1 VSRILIID
9 DSDPR
14 RFALSEAVRTRLS
27 GVKVDHAASGDTGLT
42 LLTTQHYDVLIC
54 DVLMPGIDGL
64 GVLKAAHRL
73 RPDAAIILIT
83 SGEFAKEMEAL
94 GEGAF
99 GFLPK
104 PVNLEALLRL
114 VQLGAERTALLRH
127 TRDNAR

>member
-9 DSDPR
+9 DSEPG
-14 RFALSEAVRTRLS
+14 RFALSEALQTRLS
-27 GVKVDHAASGDTGLT
+27 GIIVDHAVSGDTGLT
-42 LLTTQHYDVLIC
+42 LLTDHHYDVLIC
-54 DVLMPGIDGL
+54 DVLMPEMDGL
-64 GVLKAAHRL
+64 SVLRAARRL
-73 RPDAAIILIT
+73 RPDASIILIT
-83 SGEFAKEMEAL
+83 SGEFAKEQEAL